1 MLLNSRAPK
10 KESPQKPGHFST
22 TLDMSLAD
30 KLRHGLEEQGFD
42 LTQPQYTVFSGKKKG
57 VSCTLYQ
64 SGKLLVQG
72 KDMQE
77 FIEFYLEPEI
87 LQDFSFTYR
96 DDEQVVELDKTPRI
110 GIDEAGKGDFFG
122 PLCIAGVFAGGED
135 VAKLK
140 ALGVRD
146 SKGLRDEVILKIA
159 REVRKNF
166 PHSIVR
172 IGPEKYNELYVK
184 FANLNK
190 LLAWGHSTAIESL
203 MKETQCDNVIIDQF
217 AAEHVVESALK
228 RKGISPNLTQRH
240 RGEEDIVVAAASI
253 LARAAFVEGIDK
265 LGKTHS
271 TTLPK
276 GASKKVIQVGRALV
290 AQKGSEVLKL
300 VGKVH
305 FKTHDDILS

>member
-1 MLLNSRAPK
+1 MLLNSQAPK
-10 KESPQKPGHFST
+10 KASASKPGHFST
-22 TLDMSLAD
+22 VLDMSLAD
-30 KLRHGLEEQGFD
+30 KLRHGLEEQGFV
-42 LTQPQYTVFSGKKKG
+42 LSQPQYTVYSGKKKG
-57 VSCTLYQ
+57 VSCTLYE

-77 FIEFYLEPEI
+77 FIEFFLEPEI
-87 LQDFSFTYR
+87 LQDFSFTYK
-96 DDEQVVELDKTPRI
+96 DEGPDAEVDKTPRI

-122 PLCIAGVFAGGED
+122 PLCIAGVFAGGD
-135 VAKLK
+135 DLAKLK

-203 MKETQCDNVIIDQF
+203 MKETGCENVIIDQF
-217 AAEHVVESALK
+217 AAEHVVETAL
-228 RKGISPNLTQRH
+228 RNKGISPNLTQRH
-240 RGEEDIVVAAASI
+240 RGEEDLVVAAASI

-265 LGKTHS
+265 LGQAHS

-276 GASKKVIQVGRALV
+276 GASKKVIAAGRALV
-290 AQKGSEVLKL
+290 AKKGAEVLKL

-305 FKTHDDILS
+305 FKTHGDILS